1 MYRIGIDVGG
11 TFTDVTLLN
20 SETGRYYTYKLSST
34 LQDQSLAIAN
44 GTKETL
50 ELYGVPVSEIE
61 YFGHGTT
68 VATNMIIERKGAK
81 TALITTKGFR
91 DLLEIG
97 RQTRP
102 SLYNIMEDKPE
113 TLVKRSLRKEISER
127 VTAKGDILRDVDR
140 DEVRAVLKEL
150 KEQGVESIAVCFLFS
165 FLNSRN
171 EKIVE
176 ECIKEVWPEA
186 YYSVSSTILP
196 EFREFERLSTT
207 VINSYLGPRMK
218 MYIHN
223 LRQRIKEVGVTVEP
237 YITQSNGGVMS
248 ISSTIQTPVQTAL
261 SGPSAGVMGA
271 VYIAEAAGFKDI
283 ITYDMGGT
291 STDVSLVKDGIAEY
305 TTKRKVCGLPSGVP
319 MIDVHAVGAG
329 GGSIAQIDNAG
340 ALKVGPESAGANPG
354 PAAYGLGNEN
364 PVVTDANLVLGRIN
378 PHYVLGGR
386 LKIDAEL
393 SKKAVKAKIADPMG
407 IGTEEAALGI
417 VKVVNSNMARAI
429 RVITVEKGHNPSDF
443 TLVAYGGAGP
453 LHAVHLAQEMGIRTV
468 LIPPAPGALCA
479 LGLLTADIKKSYVRT
494 AIASYDEM
502 TPEQINAV
510 MSSLRDEG
518 SAWLDSEK
526 VPSERRKFHG
536 IAEMRYVGQ
545 NYELQVEIPTENI
558 TASDIE
564 KMKQDFFIAHEK
576 NYGYYN
582 PNAPVQFVN
591 FRCEATGI
599 VKKPNLAELETTLDD
614 PSKAEIGR
622 RIVHFEESG
631 AVDCPVYDRAKFGM
645 AERVNGPCIIEQM
658 DSTTVVP
665 PNTWFSIDKFGNLI
679 IRAFDE
685 DQDKEA

>member
-564 KMKQDFFIAHEK
+564 KMKQDFFVAHEK

-622 RIVHFEESG
+622 RVVHFEESG
-631 AVDCPVYDRAKFGM
+631 AVDCPVYDRAKFGR
-645 AERVNGPCIIEQM
+645 AKRVNGPCIIEQM

>member
-1 MYRIGIDVGG
+1 
-11 TFTDVTLLN
+11 
-20 SETGRYYTYKLSST
+20 
-34 LQDQSLAIAN
+34 
-44 GTKETL
+44 
-50 ELYGVPVSEIE
+50 
-61 YFGHGTT
+61 
-68 VATNMIIERKGAK
+68 MIIERKGAK

-176 ECIKEVWPEA
+176 DCIKEVWPEA

-305 TTKRKVCGLPSGVP
+305 TTKRKVCGLPSGC
-319 MIDVHAVGAG
+319 
-329 GGSIAQIDNAG
+329 
-340 ALKVGPESAGANPG
+340 
-354 PAAYGLGNEN
+354 
-364 PVVTDANLVLGRIN
+364 R
-378 PHYVLGGR
+378 
-386 LKIDAEL
+386 
-393 SKKAVKAKIADPMG
+393 
-407 IGTEEAALGI
+407 
-417 VKVVNSNMARAI
+417 
-429 RVITVEKGHNPSDF
+429 
-443 TLVAYGGAGP
+443 
-453 LHAVHLAQEMGIRTV
+453 
-468 LIPPAPGALCA
+468 
-479 LGLLTADIKKSYVRT
+479 
-494 AIASYDEM
+494 
-502 TPEQINAV
+502 
-510 MSSLRDEG
+510 
-518 SAWLDSEK
+518 
-526 VPSERRKFHG
+526 
-536 IAEMRYVGQ
+536 
-545 NYELQVEIPTENI
+545 
-558 TASDIE
+558 
-564 KMKQDFFIAHEK
+564 
-576 NYGYYN
+576 
-582 PNAPVQFVN
+582 
-591 FRCEATGI
+591 
-599 VKKPNLAELETTLDD
+599 
-614 PSKAEIGR
+614 
-622 RIVHFEESG
+622 
-631 AVDCPVYDRAKFGM
+631 
-645 AERVNGPCIIEQM
+645 
-658 DSTTVVP
+658 
-665 PNTWFSIDKFGNLI
+665 
-679 IRAFDE
+679 
-685 DQDKEA
+685 